1 MTIIN
6 EILINNNDKLD
17 KTLKITFPKYSF
29 KLIDLELA
37 AKISKTLRTVDKK
50 MSGLSVPNLYDIPV
64 VLRLIYTGIS
74 KYEHN
79 SKDKLIV
86 KLNTEQIIRSLYLPT
101 EQGTKLAR
109 VHLRHL
115 FLLINEYVSDCNKA
129 ILYFK
134 LKRNSPCVLTIYPEF
149 FSFASSFL
157 KKCSQYSVRLYPYA
171 QEKLDVLKKKERAYA
186 LFLEKLYFQ
195 GKMNMQGA
203 ALSAKTLRIKSSF
216 EECKT
221 RIKDM
226 FDNPNSKHIFSFR
239 SFMKKA
245 LNLLDEYKYD
255 DLFFNELSNKTIREQ
270 NKYGNSQLSTYIMA
284 TQNQEQ
290 VQSETESTN
299 NTVPCNYAEDTPQFA
314 PVANETNGGED
325 CNNECYSNLD
335 ECGSISVSFNP
346 TNDDFDSF
354 STENKLIG
362 A

>member
-6 EILINNNDKLD
+6 EILINNNDELD
-17 KTLKITFPKYSF
+17 KSLKITIPKYSF

-37 AKISKTLRTVDKK
+37 AKISRTLRSVDKK
-50 MSGLSVPNLYDIPV
+50 IPGLSVANLYDIPV
-64 VLRLIYTGIS
+64 VLRLVYTGIS
-74 KYEHN
+74 KYVQNCKEPL
-79 SKDKLIV
+79 KV
-86 KLNTEQIIRSLYLPT
+86 KLNTVQFIRNLYLPT
-101 EQGTKLAR
+101 ANDTKLAR
-109 VHLRHL
+109 VHLRHI
-115 FLLINEYVSDCNKA
+115 FLLINEYVSDCNKS
-129 ILYFK
+129 ILFFH

-157 KKCSQYSVRLYPYA
+157 KKCSQYSVRLFPYA

-203 ALSAKTLRIKSSF
+203 ALSAKSLKLKSSF
-216 EECKT
+216 DECKS
-221 RIKDM
+221 RIRDM
-226 FDNPNSKHIFSFR
+226 FNNPNSKHIFSFS

-284 TQNQEQ
+284 AQNQEQ
-290 VQSETESTN
+290 AQSQTESTN
-299 NTVPCNYAEDTPQFA
+299 NTVPCNYASDTPQFVTA
-314 PVANETNGGED
+314 SNETNTGGD
-325 CNNECYSNLD
+325 CNNEYCSNLD
-335 ECGSISVSFNP
+335 EYDSISFSFNP
-346 TNDDFDSF
+346 GRDDFDSF
-354 STENKLIG
+354 NTGNKLIG